1 MENDVFRKRKKAIF
15 VSNYYEINGGE
26 NGNCPVSSPISIC
39 QNSSNERCKIAS
51 ALPGGDISCSRDIS
65 FMKLLGKI
73 GNEICRNAIVRQ
85 TFTALIACDSYYI
98 KMQSTK
104 KNYYFLSTREMKK
117 TYLR

>member
-85 TFTALIACDSYYI
+85 TFAALVACVI
-98 KMQSTK
+98 HIT
-104 KNYYFLSTREMKK
+104 
-117 TYLR
+117 